1 MPIET
6 LLRTLCPTAPPAV
19 MSIVVLCLA
28 PASASAAHP
37 CHSIRVGPESTTAR
51 VATVRV
57 SCDLGREIAAEVYG
71 EVEDRGNRAG
81 TPQFH
86 AKGFE
91 CQAVLAE
98 TELSCQRGRQWI
110 FASTQITDHPT
121 QWKPPPVSPRECGG
135 IAKAEGFVILAGA
148 PMTTCH
154 FARSEAKKVRYVAFH
169 NGGNGLP
176 DRFEIRVLG
185 RSLACRNTYR
195 GRIERIVCRGRQRE
209 MVMEYTSP

>member
-1 MPIET
+1 MLMRIELGALRST
-6 LLRTLCPTAPPAV
+6 LSAAV
-19 MSIVVLCLA
+19 VSIVVICLA
-28 PASASAAHP
+28 PSSAFAAHP
-37 CHSIRVGPESTTAR
+37 CHSIRVGLESTTAR

-57 SCDLGREIAAEVYG
+57 SCDLGREIATEVYG
-71 EVEDRGNRAG
+71 EVEDRGTRAG
-81 TPQFH
+81 TPHFH
-86 AKGFE
+86 VNGFE

-110 FASTQITDHPT
+110 FASTQITDHPN
-121 QWKPPPVSPRECGG
+121 QWKPPPVPPRECGG
-135 IAKAEGFVILAGA
+135 IAKAEGFVILAGT

-154 FARSEAKKVRYVAFH
+154 FARSAAKKVRYVAFH
-169 NGGNGLP
+169 KGGNGLP